1 MTPNSFITN
10 DYDELIVKGSH
21 KKIPIYL
28 LFLIV
33 PCLVLL
39 TEPFSELKKFYSK
52 NLIAATLLTAF
63 IFISAGYWWF
73 MVFDKR
79 IKIIINKN
87 GIWNSKSKFIKWK
100 EISSYHFKE
109 EIFKTRKFYFLVLRT
124 VGDDKEYKID
134 ISFYNK
140 PYEQIEEAMNINS
153 KGFYITNLGL
163 DTSK

>member
-10 DYDELIVKGSH
+10 DYDELIVRGSH
-21 KKIPIYL
+21 KRIPIYL

-33 PCLVLL
+33 PCVALL
-39 TEPFSELKKFYSK
+39 TEPFSELKKFFSE
-52 NLIAATLLTAF
+52 NLIATILLTAF
-63 IFISAGYWWF
+63 MFISAGYWWF

-87 GIWNSKSKFIKWK
+87 GIWNAKSNFIEWK
-100 EISSYHFKE
+100 EISSYNFKE
-109 EIFKTRKFYFLVLRT
+109 ETFKTRKFHFLVFRT
-124 VGDDKEYKID
+124 VGNDKEYKID

-140 PYEQIEEAMNINS
+140 SYEQIEEAVNTNS

-163 DTSK
+163 NISK